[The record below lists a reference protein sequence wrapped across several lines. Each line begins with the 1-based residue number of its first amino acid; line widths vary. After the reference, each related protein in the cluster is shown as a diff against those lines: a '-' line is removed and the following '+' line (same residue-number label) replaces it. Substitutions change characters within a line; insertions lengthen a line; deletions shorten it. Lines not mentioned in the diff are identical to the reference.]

1 MRTEEI
7 IRLIKESKKRTP
19 AKAYVAGD
27 LAGLDWGCATFVG
40 GSDFGLLVG
49 DLEDVKRA
57 LGANSGR
64 IRASHLEISARN
76 SAVPLADLPE
86 YEARIEPGAV
96 IRGMVDIRKGAVV
109 MMGAVI
115 NIGAVIGE
123 RTMIDMNA
131 VIGGRAEIGA
141 DCHIGAGAVIAGV
154 IEPPSATPVVVE
166 DGVVVGANAV
176 VLEGVRIGKGAVV
189 AAGAVVT
196 VDVPPRTVVA
206 GSPARVI
213 KEVDGKTESKTAIVQ
228 DLRQLK

>member
-19 AKAYVAGD
+19 AKAYI
-27 LAGLDWGCATFVG
+27 
-40 GSDFGLLVG
+40 SG
-49 DLEDVKRA
+49 DLEGLEWGGVKFIGGGGFGI
-57 LGANSGR
+57 LIGDLEEVEHVIEANEGR
-64 IRASHLEISARN
+64 LSASHVEIEARN
-76 SAVPLADLPE
+76 SAVPLADLAE

-96 IRGMVDIRKGAVV
+96 IRGMVDVRRGAVV

-166 DGVVVGANAV
+166 DGVLVGANAV
-176 VLEGVRIGKGAVV
+176 VLEGVRVGRGAVV

-196 VDVPPRTVVA
+196 SDVPPRTVVA

-213 KEVDGKTESKTAIVQ
+213 KEVDGLTESKTAIVQ